1 MKNGLNFSIKSLI
14 KMIGLTKSYKLY
26 FIIKI
31 NEIEENILKLKD
43 IDIYKLNELIHIFIC
58 ISFAIIST
66 K

>member
-1 MKNGLNFSIKSLI
+1 
-14 KMIGLTKSYKLY
+14 MIGLTKSYKLY